1 MASWANSWRCPDSGV
16 DCVLAS
22 MLESRVG
29 VLMRFVPFGAE
40 RALFPS
46 VWIYN
51 QIRKSDLF

>member
-1 MASWANSWRCPDSGV
+1 VSGFR
-16 DCVLAS
+16 DGLSPGWCAHALRS
-22 MLESRVG
+22 
-29 VLMRFVPFGAE
+29 FGAE